1 MKLKPIAAS
10 VFLLMSGAAFA
21 ATNGTQA
28 QLDAMQSQL
37 THMQQLINQN
47 NGGAQTGGGTA
58 LQSSLQTSSD
68 WSNAIAVSGLLN
80 VDAIASN
87 RTAVAF
93 PVPVVGGVHNTE
105 FGNGASTNIQLSNA
119 DVFVDAQVNDWT
131 KAHIGFNF
139 DDQNNSITGQ
149 TAHDSVNQII
159 TENASPL
166 VDEAYVT
173 LGNFTE
179 SPIYFRAGR
188 QYVNFGNYD
197 RFAAVPTFT
206 QLLSETNETAATLG
220 FVSNGFYGSF
230 YGFRGVNEVS
240 DVGTTTQVN
249 NFGGNLGFSNKSD
262 GMGYNLE
269 AGYLN
274 NFADVAYV
282 GTTGTSTYNINSVGY
297 TKKVGAV
304 SLDGTMTVGMFDA
317 DAHWVGAT
325 SRDNEIATTSDG
337 YNTIQSARPQALVIG
352 GGMSFPVIGHNSRL
366 GVDYQH
372 SWQAENVGL
381 YGLPQQRYEATYG
394 VDVSKNVNVGLD
406 LFTDRDY
413 SVSNGGTGLATT
425 TGLVRLGVMFA

>member
-37 THMQQLINQN
+37 NHMQQLINQN
-47 NGGAQTGGGTA
+47 NGGAQTGGGTS
-58 LQSSLQTSSD
+58 LQSTLQTSSD

-87 RTAVAF
+87 RTAV
-93 PVPVVGGVHNTE
+93 GTGINNSE
-105 FGNGASTNIQLSNA
+105 FGNSASSNIQLSNA

-139 DDQNNSITGQ
+139 DDQNNNNNALGF
-149 TAHDSVNQII
+149 AHNSVNQII
-159 TENASPL
+159 TANNANSPF

-188 QYVNFGNYD
+188 QYLNFGNYD

-230 YGFRGVNEVS
+230 YGFRGLNEAT
-240 DVGTTTQVN
+240 DIGNTTQVN

-274 NFADVAYV
+274 NFADVTYV
-282 GTTGTSTYNINSVGY
+282 GETVGVSGFNMDTTGY

-317 DAHWVGAT
+317 DVHWVSAT
-325 SRDNEIATTSDG
+325 SSDSDISTVSNGTVKNATPKAL
-337 YNTIQSARPQALVIG
+337 TIGAGVT
-352 GGMSFPVIGHNSRL
+352 FPVIGHSSRL

-372 SWQAENVGL
+372 SWQAENVGS